1 MKKRVFP
8 AQLPKYSIIVL
19 FLIYCIIKNITFGD
33 ICNAACI
40 HCICVLTILTE
51 FLVAAPTVVVTAA
64 SPQTVGSSLTL
75 TCSVTAVQGVTAM
88 ANIAWTANGVV
99 LQMTTDRIDNVPVYM
114 NNYTIPTLSTADDGR
129 MYRCEVVV
137 LNTSPSA
144 MASDVVT
151 LDVMGEYVYV
161 ILYFV

>member
-1 MKKRVFP
+1 M
-8 AQLPKYSIIVL
+8 
-19 FLIYCIIKNITFGD
+19 
-33 ICNAACI
+33 
-40 HCICVLTILTE
+40 ILTV

-88 ANIAWTANGVV
+88 ANIIWTANGVV

-114 NNYTIPTLSTADDGR
+114 NNYTIPTLNTTDDGR
-129 MYRCEVVV
+129 MYQCEVVV

-144 MASDVVT
+144 MVNGDVT
-151 LDVMGEYVYV
+151 LNVTGECVCV
-161 ILYFV
+161 ILYFL